1 MCVPREATGRD
12 ADSATGA
19 ADAGGI
25 GAQSP
30 FEECQAS
37 CLEKGRLMPPALVGR
52 IAVTLVLLLASLG
65 FVTWRQSRAL
75 ETLATLDELRRST
88 SVARAQVV
96 ELDREIQFLESRAR
110 VVPAARGRLS
120 MHTPDGSELVILLA
134 QEVP

>member
-1 MCVPREATGRD
+1 
-12 ADSATGA
+12 
-19 ADAGGI
+19 
-25 GAQSP
+25 
-30 FEECQAS
+30 
-37 CLEKGRLMPPALVGR
+37 MPPALVGR

-110 VVPAARGRLS
+110 VVPAARSRLS